1 LLEETGSLK
10 EMKIKVFF
18 CLFLLMMIWNVFHIQ
33 EAYGKNLTED
43 EQLIKVGLGAFK
55 DGFYD
60 IAEKQ
65 FSNFIRFY
73 PKHDRVF
80 DIYYLL
86 GRTLLIKGKS
96 KEAMSLFAKIIE
108 EGKNFENMDY
118 ALLRMAEV
126 KIKLG
131 SRDEAAKYLLSIVK
145 NFPKFEQIDYAYYLL
160 GLLEFGSN
168 QLAASESTFKKVSQ
182 YAKNNELI
190 RSSFFWLGI
199 LSFKQRQYETAV
211 GYFQNS
217 WENHQTLS
225 PEYTRYALFLLGEA
239 QLKSG
244 RFNEAKLYFKI
255 FYERFRNDPLLPD
268 VYWRIG
274 FCEYQLG
281 NIQNAI
287 EAFQSFINQYKDS
300 PLFSYTHYLLGKIFL
315 LNRDYLSS
323 IKEINL
329 ILNPSQG
336 MIWGGAFLL
345 TLYWDYIHVDE
356 IEGANRVFQRLQK
369 LNQFEDDKIF
379 IQWLNAEVFFSI
391 GEISDSLPYYFNIV
405 NTQFREKAL
414 FQIGKGYF
422 FENKVREAITN
433 LDILLLEF
441 PNSKHLEESLFIKGE
456 CLVQLGNLGQAL
468 ETYSLIVHQHK
479 KDVWQ
484 LFALTQIGSLYTFQN
499 EPDKAEEAFQ
509 KVLEDFPHHPLFYNA
524 ALQLGKINFNRRYI
538 VEAIQYYSIVLTGN
552 ILELFGEAYF
562 SLGEIF
568 YQQGKYE
575 KALHSFETAIQY
587 LKETSSWFFLT
598 QLEIGNLNKRWG
610 KYEEAKRSFTIILD
624 QSKDEDMKKA
634 ARELLNRMESK

>member
-1 LLEETGSLK
+1 
-10 EMKIKVFF
+10 
-18 CLFLLMMIWNVFHIQ
+18 
-33 EAYGKNLTED
+33 
-43 EQLIKVGLGAFK
+43 
-55 DGFYD
+55 
-60 IAEKQ
+60 
-65 FSNFIRFY
+65 
-73 PKHDRVF
+73 
-80 DIYYLL
+80 
-86 GRTLLIKGKS
+86 
-96 KEAMSLFAKIIE
+96 
-108 EGKNFENMDY
+108 
-118 ALLRMAEV
+118 
-126 KIKLG
+126 
-131 SRDEAAKYLLSIVK
+131 
-145 NFPKFEQIDYAYYLL
+145 
-160 GLLEFGSN
+160 
-168 QLAASESTFKKVSQ
+168 
-182 YAKNNELI
+182 
-190 RSSFFWLGI
+190 
-199 LSFKQRQYETAV
+199 
-211 GYFQNS
+211 
-217 WENHQTLS
+217 
-225 PEYTRYALFLLGEA
+225 
-239 QLKSG
+239 
-244 RFNEAKLYFKI
+244 
-255 FYERFRNDPLLPD
+255 
-268 VYWRIG
+268 
-274 FCEYQLG
+274 LG

-287 EAFQSFINQYKDS
+287 EAFQFFINQYKDS

-336 MIWGGAFLL
+336 MVWGGAFLL

>member
-1 LLEETGSLK
+1 MKNKIFFYLFSL
-10 EMKIKVFF
+10 IVICSFSY
-18 CLFLLMMIWNVFHIQ
+18 VQ
-33 EAYGKNLTED
+33 EGYPKNFSED
-43 EQLIKVGLGAFK
+43 EQLIRVGIGAFK

-73 PKHDRVF
+73 PKHDKVP
-80 DIYYLL
+80 DICYLL
-86 GRTLLIKGKS
+86 GRTLLIQGKS
-96 KEAMSLFAKIIE
+96 KEAMSLFSKIIE
-108 EGKNFENMDY
+108 DGKHFENMDY

-126 KIKLG
+126 KIRLG
-131 SRDEAAKYLLSIVK
+131 SRDEAAKYLLSIIK
-145 NFPKFEQIDYAYYLL
+145 NFPKFEQIGYTYYLL

-182 YAKNNELI
+182 YSKNNELI
-190 RSSFFWLGI
+190 HSSFFWLGI

-211 GYFQNS
+211 GYFQNL
-217 WENHQTLS
+217 WENHQSLP
-225 PEYTRYALFLLGEA
+225 PEYIRYALFWLGES

-244 RFNEAKLYFKI
+244 RFNEAKLSFKT
-255 FYERFRNDPLLPD
+255 FYERFRNDPLLPEA
-268 VYWRIG
+268 YWRIG

-287 EAFQSFINQYKDS
+287 ETFQWFKNQFKDS
-300 PLFSYTHYLLGKIFL
+300 PLFLYTHYLLGEIFL
-315 LNRDYLSS
+315 LNNDHLSS
-323 IKEINL
+323 IKENNS

-345 TLYWDYIHVDE
+345 TLYWDYIHVNE
-356 IEGANRVFQRLQK
+356 TEGANRISQRLQK
-369 LNQFEDDKIF
+369 SNHFEDDKIF
-379 IQWLNAEVFFSI
+379 IQWLNAEISFST

-422 FENKVREAITN
+422 FENKFREAITN
-433 LDILLLEF
+433 FDILLLEF
-441 PNSKHLEESLFIKGE
+441 PNSNYLEEGLFIKGE
-456 CLVQLGNLGQAL
+456 CLVQLGNLDQAL
-468 ETYSLIVHQHK
+468 ETYSLIVQQNK
-479 KDVWQ
+479 KTLWQ
-484 LFALTQIGSLYTFQN
+484 LFALTQIGSLYTFRN
-499 EPDKAEEAFQ
+499 EQDKSENAFK

-524 ALQLGKINFNRRYI
+524 ALQLGKINFNRKYI
-538 VEAIQYYSIVLTGN
+538 VEAIQYYSIVLKGN

-575 KALHSFETAIQY
+575 KALQSFETAMQY

-610 KYEEAKRSFTIILD
+610 KYDEAKKSFTIILD

-634 ARELLNRMESK
+634 ARELLNRIESK

>member
-1 LLEETGSLK
+1 MKNKIFFYLFSL
-10 EMKIKVFF
+10 IVICSFSY
-18 CLFLLMMIWNVFHIQ
+18 VQ
-33 EAYGKNLTED
+33 EGYPKNFSED
-43 EQLIKVGLGAFK
+43 EQLIRVGIGAFK

-73 PKHDRVF
+73 PKHDKVP
-80 DIYYLL
+80 DICYLL
-86 GRTLLIKGKS
+86 GRTLLIQGKS
-96 KEAMSLFAKIIE
+96 KEAMSLFSKIIE
-108 EGKNFENMDY
+108 DGKHFENMDY

-126 KIKLG
+126 KIRLG
-131 SRDEAAKYLLSIVK
+131 SRDEAAKYLLSIIK
-145 NFPKFEQIDYAYYLL
+145 NFPKFEQIGYTYYLL

-182 YAKNNELI
+182 YSKNNELI
-190 RSSFFWLGI
+190 HSSFFWLGI

-211 GYFQNS
+211 GYFQNL
-217 WENHQTLS
+217 WENHQSLP
-225 PEYTRYALFLLGEA
+225 PEYIRYALFWLGEA

-244 RFNEAKLYFKI
+244 RFNEAKLSFKT
-255 FYERFRNDPLLPD
+255 FYERFRNDPLLPEA
-268 VYWRIG
+268 YWRIG

-287 EAFQSFINQYKDS
+287 ETFQWFKNQFKDS
-300 PLFSYTHYLLGKIFL
+300 PLFLYTHYLLGEIFL
-315 LNRDYLSS
+315 LNNDHLSS
-323 IKEINL
+323 IKENNS

-345 TLYWDYIHVDE
+345 TLYWDYIHVNE
-356 IEGANRVFQRLQK
+356 TEGANRISQRLQK
-369 LNQFEDDKIF
+369 SNHFEDDKIF
-379 IQWLNAEVFFSI
+379 IQWLNAEISFST

-422 FENKVREAITN
+422 FENKFREAITN
-433 LDILLLEF
+433 FDILLLEF
-441 PNSKHLEESLFIKGE
+441 PNSNYLEEGLFIKGE
-456 CLVQLGNLGQAL
+456 CLVQLGNLDQAL
-468 ETYSLIVHQHK
+468 ETYSLIVQQNK
-479 KDVWQ
+479 KTLWQ
-484 LFALTQIGSLYTFQN
+484 LFALTQIGSLYTFRN
-499 EPDKAEEAFQ
+499 EQDKSENAFK

-524 ALQLGKINFNRRYI
+524 ALQLGKINFNRKYI
-538 VEAIQYYSIVLTGN
+538 VEAIQYYSIVLKGN

-575 KALHSFETAIQY
+575 KALQSFETAMQY

-610 KYEEAKRSFTIILD
+610 KYDEAKKSFTIILD

-634 ARELLNRMESK
+634 ARELLNRIESK